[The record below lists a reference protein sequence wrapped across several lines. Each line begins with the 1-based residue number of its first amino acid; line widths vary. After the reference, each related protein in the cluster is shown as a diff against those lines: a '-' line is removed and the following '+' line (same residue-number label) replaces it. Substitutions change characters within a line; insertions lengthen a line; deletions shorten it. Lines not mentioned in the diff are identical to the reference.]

1 MPSRSPRPIGFA
13 LSLLAAALVA
23 APTLLF
29 PADSPTEPKL
39 AFAVVGAATFFLAIL
54 RIRREPSAQA
64 RHEHGSEEVSE
75 S

>member
-13 LSLLAAALVA
+13 LSLLSAALVA

-39 AFAVVGAATFFLAIL
+39 VFAVVGAAAFFLAIL
-54 RIRREPSAQA
+54 RIRREPAAHAQ
-64 RHEHGSEEVSE
+64 HERASEEVSE